1 MEFRA
6 IMPMLKVTDFE
17 RPVHF
22 YHDEYGTLEFAIR
35 DPDGYTLAFSEQRA
49 G

>member
-1 MEFRA
+1 
-6 IMPMLKVTDFE
+6 MPMLKVTDFE

-22 YHDEYGTLEFAIR
+22 YHDEYGTLE
-35 DPDGYTLAFSEQRA
+35 YTLAFSEQRA